1 MKHDAQ
7 VCADFHPKP
16 PTQRGSYPKVV
27 SQRTRHTQ
35 QFSPSHVSQ
44 AQNQFAR
51 STSDSDETS
60 AVPKNGSFSSSSLNC
75 RIVSRGC
82 LPNLTKHW
90 KPTRSS
96 PEGISFRLILHVR
109 RFANQ
114 YTHNLSRLRA
124 VNRRKPPN
132 TNSGAT
138 PRVTV
143 HVPGTRPRLLH
154 RLSSPPY
161 ETQKS
166 DYLNPLSAFYATL
179 RSRCIPDTCVSY

>member
-7 VCADFHPKP
+7 DCADFHPTQL

-27 SQRTRHTQ
+27 FAKDEAHATVFTAAR
-35 QFSPSHVSQ
+35 FS

-90 KPTRSS
+90 YPTRSS

-132 TNSGAT
+132 GTIV
-138 PRVTV
+138 VTTLV
-143 HVPGTRPRLLH
+143 RCCTR
-154 RLSSPPY
+154 
-161 ETQKS
+161 
-166 DYLNPLSAFYATL
+166 
-179 RSRCIPDTCVSY
+179 